1 LSFAA
6 IGALL
11 LAAPAVGGAD
21 PSPTASS
28 LRASD
33 AQLVAKSRAAVLDL
47 YSLDQRFG
55 AAQARLATLRIQTAL
70 LRAEQTSLAREL
82 SIARRGVARAQSQ
95 LGASLR
101 ILYEQGSV
109 EPIEIVLGARSLDDA
124 LAGLDNL
131 RRASGQSD
139 DVLQQVK
146 AARASI
152 IASQKALAS
161 RGRALA
167 QATAEARATT
177 ASLAQT
183 ETARSAYIGSLARQ
197 RRLNENQIDSVVAQA
212 RAAHLRSVGLAR
224 SIGTSHTRSPAARS
238 AAEAGNAMPPS
249 APGARPITVT
259 ATGYS
264 MGGRTSAGLRAGWGV
279 AAVDPSLIPL
289 GSHLTVP
296 GYGEAVAAD
305 TGGSVAGAT
314 IDLWFPSAAQANAWG
329 RRIVTV
335 VVH

>member
-33 AQLVAKSRAAVLDL
+33 AQLVARSRAAVLDL

-55 AAQARLATLRIQTAL
+55 MAQARLATLRTRTAM
-70 LRAEQTSLAREL
+70 LRAEQRSIAREL
-82 SIARRGVARAQSQ
+82 SIARRGVAHAQSQ

-109 EPIEIVLGARSLDDA
+109 EPIEVVLGARSLDDA
-124 LAGLDNL
+124 LTGLESL
-131 RRASGQSD
+131 SRVSSQSG

-146 AARASI
+146 AARARI
-152 IASQKALAS
+152 IASQRTLARRS
-161 RGRALA
+161 RALA
-167 QATAEARATT
+167 QATAEARATA

-183 ETARSAYIGSLARQ
+183 EAARSVYIGSLTRQ
-197 RRLNENQIDSVVAQA
+197 HRLNQQQIDVLVAQA

-224 SIGTSHTRSPAARS
+224 SIATSHTLSPAP
-238 AAEAGNAMPPS
+238 EAGTAMP
-249 APGARPITVT
+249 APAAGGRTITVT
-259 ATGYS
+259 ATGYAVA
-264 MGGRTSAGLRAGWGV
+264 GRTSAGLRAGWGV

-305 TGGSVAGAT
+305 TGGAVAGAT
-314 IDLWFPSAAQANAWG
+314 IDLWFPTAAQANAWG
-329 RRIVTV
+329 RRIVAV
-335 VVH
+335 VVQ